1 MTALLLATVLALQSA
16 PPQFPDSPAGR
27 IASAYFDAFNRD
39 ADAAHAFEETQR
51 CAAGLRARS
60 MDERL
65 AQYRELRQRWGE
77 LRPQTIETGPDG
89 ALTVTAR
96 ASASGAILRL
106 TFNLESSPPH
116 KLESIAIEGPPDDA
130 PAAPL
135 APTNRAQVLESL
147 ADALSERYVFPDK
160 GARMAEMLRAS
171 ATSGK
176 YDDCA
181 DTAALA
187 QRVTDDLQQMCS
199 DKHLRVRIA
208 APAAAG
214 PGPGPRI
221 NLPHNR
227 PADNFGFV
235 RVEVLD
241 GNIGYVR
248 LDGFSPAAAA
258 REPAAA
264 SMAFVA
270 RCDALVFDLRHNGG
284 GSPEMIKFL
293 CSYLFE
299 ERTHL
304 NSFFDRMGN
313 KTDESWTLAEIPGKR
328 FPMTM
333 PVYVLTSNYTFSG
346 AEEFS
351 YNLQTRKR
359 ATIVGETTGG
369 GAHPVSPAEVGHG
382 LVAMIPFA
390 RAENPL
396 TKTNWEGVG
405 VRPDIEAP
413 ADQALEAALA
423 DARKRLGRQ

>member
-1 MTALLLATVLALQSA
+1 MTSLLLATVLALQTA

-27 IASAYFDAFNRD
+27 IASAYFESFNRD
-39 ADAAHAFEETQR
+39 ADAVRAFEETHR
-51 CAAGLRARS
+51 CAAGLRART

-65 AQYRELRQRWGE
+65 AQYREFRKRWGE
-77 LRPQTIETGPDG
+77 LRPDAIETGADG

-96 ASASGAILRL
+96 ASASGAVLRL
-106 TFNLESSPPH
+106 TFNLESSAPH
-116 KLESIAIEGPPDDA
+116 KLESIAIEGPADDA

-135 APTNRAQVLESL
+135 TPTDRGQSLESL
-147 ADALSERYVFPDK
+147 AEALGERYVFPDK
-160 GARMAEMLRAS
+160 GARMAEMLRAA

-187 QRVTDDLQQMCS
+187 QRVTADLQGLCS
-199 DKHLRVRIA
+199 DKHLRVRV
-208 APAAAG
+208 APPAVARPARG
-214 PGPGPRI
+214 I
-221 NLPHNR
+221 DMPHNR

-235 RVEVLD
+235 RVEVLP
-241 GNIGYVR
+241 GNIGYIR
-248 LDGFSPAAAA
+248 LDGFSPAEAA
-258 REPAAA
+258 REPAASA
-264 SMAFVA
+264 MAFVA

-313 KTDESWTLAEIPGKR
+313 KTDESWTLTEVPGKR
-328 FPMTM
+328 FPMST

-351 YNLQTRKR
+351 YNLQTRSR

-369 GAHPVSPAEVGHG
+369 GAHPVSPTDLGHG

-405 VRPDIEAP
+405 VRPDIAAP

-423 DARKRLGRQ
+423 DARKRLGRP